1 MKEIYYILD
10 DNTVVDFTEETTA
23 FLYGTIP
30 KEMTI
35 EELKTILE
43 FDCRIYTFK
52 DGMLSSVVKE
62 KENDKELLELQ
73 QKNKLLEEQVKVL
86 TEQGEMRDTL
96 IAEMAGFV
104 YG

>member
-1 MKEIYYILD
+1 MKNIYYVLD
-10 DNTVVDFTEETTA
+10 DNTVVDFTEKSTA

-35 EELKTILE
+35 EELKKILE
-43 FDCRIYTFK
+43 FDNHIYTFENNV
-52 DGMLSSVVKE
+52 LTSVAK
-62 KENDKELLELQ
+62 Q
-73 QKNKLLEEQVKVL
+73 QKNDDILKLKQENKLLHEQVKVL

-96 IAEMAGFV
+96 IAEMAGLV